1 MDALPLAES
10 IRQMIGIVI
19 VSYRSD
25 DRTVAFVQGQLSR
38 LSEPHRIVVVDNG
51 ATEEEA
57 AALAGRI
64 PEAVVIPAENRGFA
78 AGNNLGVQYL
88 EEKVHPDYILFT
100 NNDIEFTEDGVIE
113 TLVRT
118 AEAHPEAG
126 AFGPAVVGLDGKRQ
140 GPEPY
145 QGLWKRFVWMYLST
159 PFLSK
164 SAKRRLFDLDYPE
177 MAGEGPHYKLS
188 GSFLLVRTA
197 DFLQAGGFDEKTFL
211 YAEENILSERFAR
224 IGYLLGNRGITD
236 IANVPRLVAVPRN
249 VFLALEVAQ
258 DKAMFGK
265 LLVNLGPHLGIL
277 HHVLVQVHILAVD
290 VQVQVKRQPRMML
303 GIAGHGDVLLHIVLA
318 VLLREVV
325 DDALLL
331 GHTASRGIEVH
342 LHTVFLQIGLQLE
355 VGVVGPLLHL
365 DVIAERILHGHGLQR
380 VFPALRQLPPA
391 AGSAC
396 SPAPGN
402 QSDIPLQTRTRTKP
416 PGFRIPSWQTCR

>member
-1 MDALPLAES
+1 MDAFPLAES

-211 YAEENILSERFAR
+211 YAEENILSERYAR
-224 IGYLLGNRGITD
+224 IGKVFYFVPSVSVLHRHGETIGARYDARRRSLLQFDSMGYYYS
-236 IANVPRLVAVPRN
+236 AYKSYPRWSVA
-249 VFLALEVAQ
+249 LAR
-258 DKAMFGK
+258 K
-265 LLVNLGPHLGIL
+265 LFSLIL
-277 HHVLVQVHILAVD
+277 
-290 VQVQVKRQPRMML
+290 
-303 GIAGHGDVLLHIVLA
+303 
-318 VLLREVV
+318 
-325 DDALLL
+325 
-331 GHTASRGIEVH
+331 
-342 LHTVFLQIGLQLE
+342 
-355 VGVVGPLLHL
+355 
-365 DVIAERILHGHGLQR
+365 
-380 VFPALRQLPPA
+380 
-391 AGSAC
+391 
-396 SPAPGN
+396 
-402 QSDIPLQTRTRTKP
+402 RTR
-416 PGFRIPSWQTCR
+416 